1 MSRQV
6 VKHRRRK
13 ICVGDL
19 IHPIKLLPRDI
30 TEPGFGKTDFTE
42 DFSGGKDVFAKV
54 ITTAGATVFN
64 GINVDVNVTHE
75 VYIRFDSDVGAETW
89 VELEDG
95 TRLKVIFADNLDER
109 NEWLKLICAER
120 GPASQGASEA

>member
-1 MSRQV
+1 MSRQI

-30 TEPGFGKTDFTE
+30 AEPGFGETDFSE
-42 DFSGGKDVFAKV
+42 DFSGCKDTFAKV

-64 GINVDVNVTHE
+64 GVNTDVTVTHE
-75 VYIRFDSDVGAETW
+75 VYIRFDSDVTTETW

-95 TRLKVIFADNLDER
+95 TRLKIVFVDDLDER
-109 NEWLKLICAER
+109 HEWMKLICTER

>member
-19 IHPIKLLPRDI
+19 IHKIKLLPRDI
-30 TEPGFGKTDFTE
+30 TEPGFGETDFGE
-42 DFSGGKDVFAKV
+42 DFTDERDAFAKV
-54 ITTAGATVFN
+54 ITVAGTTLFN
-64 GINVDVNVTHE
+64 GINTDVNVTHE
-75 VYIRFDSDVGAETW
+75 VYIRFDPDVGAETW

-95 TRLKVIFADNLDER
+95 TRLDVVFADDLDER
-109 NEWLKLICAER
+109 HEWLKLICTER